1 MRLDFLTRP
10 PIRFSAVLLFGT
22 MLIAKLAAA
31 EWTPNGLPYSSLQF
45 QVYGLPVDDGHGGAY
60 DFVLGLPRSLHAKR
74 FTPSGATATGWPD
87 IGIVMDIGSQI
98 EPRPL
103 SGCLNAD
110 GSATVAIADSVNWC
124 ARFRADGT
132 IVPGWQART
141 IGGRQDLMRVLPA
154 DRLGNIV
161 LAQSQHLDGEVRCWR
176 LDSTAAFAP
185 GYGDHGQVLYAP
197 PANSDSGFAYSDLLP
212 ARCGGA
218 WLAMSGGSG
227 AYEDN
232 ILIYNWL
239 VRLRDDG
246 TVDSTIGNGRID
258 YLARPSN
265 PRVPVLAPDG
275 AGGVF
280 VAWMDSRDGIGLG
293 FPAFEF
299 TYDIYITRV
308 TADGRI
314 APDWPATGLPV
325 CKSPS
330 FQTYPKIVSD
340 AQGGAF
346 VLWGPSGGQGYG
358 VHAQHI
364 LGNATIAPGWPA
376 NGKAV
381 FANNGDFYYVLAS
394 DGIGGMFA
402 AAQVYDAVG
411 NRLIGAQHLNGHG
424 DFDAP
429 WSAAGYIVDT
439 SPQGDMTNPQI
450 VTSEPGSAILTWD
463 RLDPTGIHSCIQKLV
478 VGGVVAT
485 QLALSSSDAQPDHV
499 SLTWTA
505 SGDRVGSATV
515 QRRGA
520 NVAWETLASIAPDG
534 QGQISYVDRS
544 VVPGARYD
552 YRIGYAE
559 GTRQRY
565 SAETNIQVPLPYRFA
580 LAGARPNPASR
591 RDLNVAFS
599 LAQPGAAT
607 LELYDV
613 NGRRVAERS
622 SSGLAAG
629 EHTLRMGDSP
639 GLAAG
644 IYWLRLSQGTQRTT
658 ARVVIVE

>member
-1 MRLDFLTRP
+1 MSF
-10 PIRFSAVLLFGT
+10 
-22 MLIAKLAAA
+22 AKTAAA
-31 EWTPNGLPYSSLQF
+31 QWVPNGLPYSLVQF
-45 QVYGLPVDDGHGGAY
+45 QALGLPVDDGHGGVY
-60 DFVLGLPRSLHAKR
+60 DFALGPPLSLHAKR
-74 FTPSGATATGWPD
+74 FTSSGAIAQGWPD
-87 IGIVMDIGSQI
+87 IGVVMDIGSTI

-110 GSATVAIADSVNWC
+110 GSVTVAVADSVNWC
-124 ARFRADGT
+124 TRFRRDGT
-132 IVPGWQART
+132 TVPGWQTRPIGNQQDQT
-141 IGGRQDLMRVLPA
+141 IVLPA
-154 DRLGNIV
+154 NALGNLV
-161 LAQSQHLDGEVRCWR
+161 LSQRQHHDGAIQCWR
-176 LDSTAAFAP
+176 LDSTSTFSPGFADS
-185 GYGDHGQVLYAP
+185 GVVLYVP
-197 PANSDSGFAYSDLLP
+197 PASSNTNFYLSDAMPSA
-212 ARCGGA
+212 AGGV
-218 WLAMSGGSG
+218 WLAMTSVSG

-232 ILIYNWL
+232 SLVHDWL

-246 TVDSTIGNGRID
+246 AVDSTIGNGRIEFVGQ
-258 YLARPSN
+258 PSN

-308 TADGRI
+308 TADGHV
-314 APDWPATGLPV
+314 APGWPATGLPV

-340 AQGGAF
+340 TQGGAF

-364 LGNATIAPGWPA
+364 LGDATIARGWPVD
-376 NGKAV
+376 GKAV

-402 AAQVYDAVG
+402 AAQVYDAIG
-411 NRLIGAQHLNGHG
+411 NSLIAAQHLNGHG

-429 WSAAGYIVDT
+429 WSAAGYIVDD
-439 SPQGDMTNPQI
+439 SPQGDMTNPQLI
-450 VTSEPGSAILTWD
+450 SSEPGTAILTWD
-463 RLDPTGIHSCIQKLV
+463 RRQPTAIHSCIQKLV

-515 QRRGA
+515 QRRDDNA
-520 NVAWETLASIAPDG
+520 AWRTLASIAPDG
-534 QGQISYVDRS
+534 QGQLTYTDRS

-559 GTRQRY
+559 GTQQRY
-565 SAETNIQVPLPYRFA
+565 SAETNILVPLPYRFA

-607 LELYDV
+607 IELYDV
-613 NGRRVAERS
+613 HGRRVAERS

-629 EHTLRMGDSP
+629 EHTLRMGESP

-644 IYWLRLSQGTQRTT
+644 IYWLRLSQGTQRAT
-658 ARVVIVE
+658 ARVVVVE